1 MLPLKRLLSDEQSKE
16 FLENYKEI
24 FPELMATK
32 LSLSTIKQINELSID
47 NDLASIKVPVLLGK
61 AINDKVNSPMEM
73 NFIYEHLTADKN
85 YWNSI
90 ADTMKSMSEI
100 FLNRLFESK

>member
-1 MLPLKRLLSDEQSKE
+1 
-16 FLENYKEI
+16 
-24 FPELMATK
+24 MATK

-73 NFIYEHLTADKN
+73 NFIYEHLTADKKLLEFN
-85 YWNSI
+85 CGHYEIYVGDIFEQAVREQI
-90 ADTMKSMSEI
+90 AWFANI
-100 FLNRLFESK
+100 